1 VPRARPFHKH
11 GAVCH
16 KEGQQ
21 SPAVTASD
29 LIDFL
34 RRLVRVA
41 MEKVLLVLEDVPVLR
56 TRSVQDWLA
65 EHVDEIVMLA
75 RPRAALAAGGDRAAD
90 VATGRAA

>member
-1 VPRARPFHKH
+1 
-11 GAVCH
+11 
-16 KEGQQ
+16 
-21 SPAVTASD
+21 
-29 LIDFL
+29 
-34 RRLVRVA
+34 